1 MHAYERSLRPCIAL
15 ADRTLIDDRHRART
29 PSHPEVDKAQGH
41 GHTQRAMTRAKAVE
55 LRPPVAVQLLLLGL
69 VILSIFVILPR

>member
-1 MHAYERSLRPCIAL
+1 MS
-15 ADRTLIDDRHRART
+15 
-29 PSHPEVDKAQGH
+29 
-41 GHTQRAMTRAKAVE
+41 RAKAVE